1 MRVSERMTRDVE
13 IAAPGQTIR
22 EAAQIMALRDI
33 GALPVADGDRLI
45 GVVTDRDIAVR
56 AVASGKSPETLIRE
70 VMSPEIKYCYE
81 DQNVEDVMRNMA
93 DIQVRRLP
101 VVNRDKRLVGVIS
114 LGDLTPGSESE
125 AGEALREISRQGG
138 EHSQASVPRPS

>member
-1 MRVSERMTRDVE
+1 MRVSDRMTREVE

-33 GALPVADGDRLI
+33 GALPVADGGRLI

-56 AVASGKSPETLIRE
+56 AVASGRSPDTPIRE
-70 VMSPEIKYCYE
+70 VMSAEIKYCYE
-81 DQNVEDVMRNMA
+81 DQSVEDVMRNMA

-101 VVNRDKRLVGVIS
+101 VVNREKRLVGVIS
-114 LGDLTPGSESE
+114 LGDLTLGSEPE
-125 AGEALREISRQGG
+125 AGQALREISRHGG
-138 EHSQASVPRPS
+138 EHSQTARRPS